1 MAQSHAQSWIV
12 FIDKSRNF
20 AVFPCVAPALVACQD
35 NHIVVVSGFN
45 CSVNRDAIDD
55 ASIEHGKPIN
65 VDNLTHERQTARC
78 LDNIERTLAVVC
90 LAEIHGLTG
99 QTICCDHFK
108 TLRMFEIFIE
118 IKW

>member
-65 VDNLTHERQTARC
+65 VDNLTHEGQTA
-78 LDNIERTLAVVC
+78 
-90 LAEIHGLTG
+90 
-99 QTICCDHFK
+99 
-108 TLRMFEIFIE
+108 
-118 IKW
+118 